1 MIERKPF
8 GSTGHESSRT
18 IFGAAALG
26 AVSQEKAD
34 TALAVLLEHGVNH
47 LDVAASYGEAELRL
61 APWLKTRRAEF
72 FLATKTGERT
82 YAGAKAQL
90 RSSLERLGT
99 DKIDLIQL
107 HNLVDADQWKTAMGP
122 GGALEALLEAKEA
135 GLVDFIGVTGHGF
148 GAPRRHLESLDRYP
162 FASVLLPYNW
172 VIYQNADYAAD
183 FDRLVAVCRERRV
196 AVQTIKSI
204 ARRPWPGERNRSCW
218 YEPLENREHQS
229 LAVGWVLGNPD
240 IFLNTTGDVDILP
253 RVLAAAEERR
263 PRPNNAAMRSLAEK
277 MEMRFI
283 FEGDAALSRP

>member
-8 GSTGHESSRT
+8 GSTGHKSSRT

-34 TALAVLLEHGVNH
+34 TALAALLEHGVNH

-90 RSSLERLGT
+90 RASLERLGT

-122 GGALEALLEAKEA
+122 GGALEALVEAKEA

-148 GAPRRHLESLDRYP
+148 GAPRRHLESLARYP

-183 FDRLVAVCRERRV
+183 FDRLVAACRERGV

-204 ARRPWPGERNRSCW
+204 ARRPWPGERKRSCW
-218 YEPLENREHQS
+218 YEPLEDREHQS

-240 IFLNTTGDVDILP
+240 IFLNTTGDVDLLP
-253 RVLAAAEERR
+253 RVLEAAEERR
-263 PRPNNAAMRSLAEK
+263 PRPNDAAMRSLAEE